1 MRTAEISPTNV
12 LRVQEELRE
21 AILAGR
27 LEPGTRLR
35 AEALAERLNTS
46 RTPVREAL
54 VLLAREGLVEIE
66 PRRGASVRVFDAA
79 DLADLYDVR
88 ALIEPHAARRGA
100 VRVSPA
106 QLARMQELCR
116 LSAERGADDEQGVT
130 DQLALNDEFHGIVLH
145 AAESPR
151 LEAAMSA
158 LVGIP
163 RVYRATFWR
172 DDRQRTQSQF
182 CHDQLLSAF
191 VAGNAELAE
200 TVMRLHIQGACVF
213 LMDAMAGNSLTRI
226 QHRQRRRRRS
236 AATEVTP

>member
-1 MRTAEISPTNV
+1 MPTAEISPTNV

-88 ALIEPHAARRGA
+88 ALIEPHAASRGA
-100 VRVSPA
+100 MRVSPS
-106 QLARMQELCR
+106 QLARMRELCG
-116 LSAERGADDEQGVT
+116 LSAELGTEEDEAVSDLLT
-130 DQLALNDEFHGIVLH
+130 LNDEFHAIILT
-145 AAESPR
+145 AADSPR

-172 DDRQRTQSQF
+172 DDHQRAQSQF
-182 CHDQLLSAF
+182 CHEQLLTAF
-191 VAGNAELAE
+191 TAGNGELAG
-200 TVMRLHIQGACVF
+200 TVMRLHIQGAKVF
-213 LMDAMAGNSLTRI
+213 LMDVMAGNSLTRI

-236 AATEVTP
+236 AKTEVTQ